1 MASVEI
7 TGLRKL
13 YGNVVA
19 LSDINLHIESGAFF
33 TLLGPSGCG
42 KTTLLRTIAGF
53 HFQNAGTIKIDGTSI
68 ENTPA
73 HKRDVGMVFQDYAV
87 FPHLNV
93 ADNVAFGLKQRKL
106 PSKEIKTRVANV
118 LDAVQ
123 LTQFAERM
131 PHELSGGQQQRV
143 GLARAIVIN
152 PAVLLMDEPLSNLDA
167 KLRVDLRAEL
177 RRIQQDLGITTVYVT
192 HDQEEALAMSDIVCV
207 LHDGIIQ
214 QAASPLEIYN
224 QPANRFVASFVG
236 GNNFLAAD
244 IQNGH
249 SYLTCTGHKLNE
261 INRTAAGVVVAIR
274 PENLSVRLD
283 SDTLEYDQISVP
295 GTIKQISFVGR
306 EMEVH
311 GTTETGETIKAL
323 SRPDVGILNLER
335 GAEVSFSFAQND
347 TTIFED
353 NETGQRLQ

>member
-1 MASVEI
+1 MSSVEI
-7 TGLRKL
+7 TGLKKL

-19 LSDINLHIESGAFF
+19 LSDINLSIESGSFF

-53 HFQNAGTIKIDGTSI
+53 HFQNSGTIQIDGKSI
-68 ENTPA
+68 ENVPA

-93 ADNVAFGLKQRKL
+93 AANVAFGLKQRKL
-106 PSKEIKTRVANV
+106 RSQEINKRVAEV
-118 LDAVQ
+118 LNAVQ
-123 LTQFAERM
+123 LSQFAERM

-143 GLARAIVIN
+143 GLARAIVVN

-192 HDQEEALAMSDIVCV
+192 HDQEEALAMSDVVCV

-224 QPANRFVASFVG
+224 LPANRFVASFVG
-236 GNNFLAAD
+236 GNNFLETT
-244 IQNGH
+244 IQNGNAL
-249 SYLTCTGHKLNE
+249 LTCTGDQLSD
-261 INRTAAGVVVAIR
+261 IDGSPDGAIAAIR
-274 PENLSVRLD
+274 PENLMVRLE
-283 SDTLEYDQISVP
+283 SDGVDGDQMTIP

-311 GTTETGETIKAL
+311 GTTATGEILKAV
-323 SRPDVGILNLER
+323 SRPDVRILELDD
-335 GAEVSFSFAQND
+335 GAEANFTFARGDVSL
-347 TTIFED
+347 FED
-353 NETGQRLQ
+353 NKAGLRLQ